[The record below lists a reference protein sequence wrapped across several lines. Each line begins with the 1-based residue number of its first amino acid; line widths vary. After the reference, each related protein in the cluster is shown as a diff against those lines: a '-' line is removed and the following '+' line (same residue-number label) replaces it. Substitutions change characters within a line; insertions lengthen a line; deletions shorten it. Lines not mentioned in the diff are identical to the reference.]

1 MTDPGSEA
9 PRKYPRQRTLKGAR
23 IQFDGLKTYDVTV
36 RDMSEGGAKLKLG
49 SPFAVPPAFL
59 LIILNPNTGISE
71 KRACELRWQRG
82 DQIGAQFVEHE
93 PAAPV
98 TKLAA
103 ASLRRTAAPE

>member
-71 KRACELRWQRG
+71 RRACELRWQRG

-93 PAAPV
+93 QAAPMP
-98 TKLAA
+98 KLAA

>member
-9 PRKYPRQRTLKGAR
+9 PRRYPRQRTLKGAR

-82 DQIGAQFVEHE
+82 DQIGAQFVEQE
-93 PAAPV
+93 PATPV

>member
-36 RDMSEGGAKLKLG
+36 RDMSEGGVKLKLG
-49 SPFAVPPAFL
+49 SPFAAPHTFL
-59 LIILNPNTGISE
+59 LIILNPNTGISQ

-82 DQIGAQFVEHE
+82 DQIGAQFVDHE

-103 ASLRRTAAPE
+103 AGLRRTAAPD